1 MPLIILLLF
10 SFSAFAQKHIVVM
23 GGGGEPQGDSTIFDR
38 EVKTLGKYFTK
49 NKDWNLNVS
58 FNGGHAK
65 TEKLLNEGLG
75 KAAGSS
81 SSFTQSEFD
90 RLIGDYEK
98 KIMSGEI
105 KPGEQ
110 LLVYITSHGALKMQ
124 NEKTHSIAA
133 KGGSATDLNNLAGT
147 TLISMDKLQKL
158 ADLAADKGVKL
169 GVIDSSCHSGSSLD
183 LKNDKTCVI
192 TASGPNHFGY
202 SSFGDSFAGN
212 MKKGKSLEDVFL
224 DTFVNRYETA
234 FPMISTPAGMKLQQD
249 LYPLITPFLYSYD
262 DTHDK
267 LKAYLEKEVM
277 ENKCQEAEESFN
289 KIIALSEDMEKTLN
303 GKKKDFKEF
312 RDDLTD
318 YFHYQN
324 KIRNDLEAMN
334 LRDLAKKEKFCSD
347 FINGTYKSNM
357 CSDWTIKEILTMD
370 IDTEIKRYEELKK
383 ENPNHAAWVDYMVS
397 NYGKV
402 KTKKEEILKENPEYV
417 RYQDYY
423 KNEIPKFE
431 KESWNKALAVSRSL
445 QDVYSKSYK
454 ALAREDKTPNPCKD
468 FVL

>member
-1 MPLIILLLF
+1 MPFIILFLF
-10 SFSAFAQKHIVVM
+10 SISAFAQKHIVVM

-49 NKDWNLNVS
+49 NKDWKLNVS
-58 FNGGHAK
+58 FNGGHTK
-65 TEKLLNEGLG
+65 TEKLISEGLG
-75 KAAGSS
+75 KAAGTS
-81 SSFTQSEFD
+81 SSFTQGEFD
-90 RLIGDYEK
+90 RIIGDYEK
-98 KIMSGEI
+98 KIQSGDI

-147 TLISMDKLQKL
+147 SLISMDKLQKL
-158 ADLAADKGVKL
+158 ADLAAEKGVKL

-234 FPMISTPAGMKLQQD
+234 FPMISTPSGLKLQQD

-334 LRDLAKKEKFCSD
+334 LRDLANKEKFCSE

-357 CSDWTIKEILTMD
+357 CSDWTIKEILSMD
-370 IDTEIKRYEELKK
+370 IDAEIKRYNELKK
-383 ENPNHAAWVDYMVS
+383 ENPEHTAWVDYMIS
-397 NYGKV
+397 NYAKV
-402 KTKKEEILKENPEYV
+402 KSKRDEILKEKPEYA

-423 KNEIPKFE
+423 KNEVPKFE
-431 KESWNKALAVSRSL
+431 KESWNKALAVSKSL